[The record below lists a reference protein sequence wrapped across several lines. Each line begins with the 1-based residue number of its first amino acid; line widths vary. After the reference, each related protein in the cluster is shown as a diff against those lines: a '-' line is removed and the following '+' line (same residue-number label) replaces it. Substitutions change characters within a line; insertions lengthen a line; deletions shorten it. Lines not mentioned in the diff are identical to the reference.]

1 MIQNIWAI
9 MVQSGSLWIAWVQ
22 EYVLQG
28 RSFWQQAATSYGS
41 WSWKKLLKL
50 RPLVQELVEWKDGRV
65 NWKMPREKYK
75 AAVVWS
81 VIRPRREK
89 VVWHKLVWYHLTVP
103 KHAFISWM
111 AILDRLPTIDR
122 LRAWGWKWME
132 CVLCA
137 SRTWRQRI
145 IYF

>member
-1 MIQNIWAI
+1 M
-9 MVQSGSLWIAWVQ
+9 
-22 EYVLQG
+22 
-28 RSFWQQAATSYGS
+28 
-41 WSWKKLLKL
+41 LKL
-50 RPLVQELVEWKDGRV
+50 RPLVQELVEWNDGRA
-65 NWKMPREKYK
+65 NWKIPSEKYK
-75 AAVVWS
+75 AAEVWS

-103 KHAFISWM
+103 KHAFIFWM

-145 IYF
+145 IYFLHVLILR